1 MTTPIKLSQ
10 LMEQGAEVLE
20 PYEADYFSPD
30 GKAACALGCAIW
42 AVNKGKLDNW
52 GIEQVYSVTTD
63 AIEVMIVAEDL
74 PKDIYAATR
83 YMLFA
88 DKDDETLTLH
98 DVITGTNDNI
108 SRARAIEITK
118 ALGY

>member
-1 MTTPIKLSQ
+1 MVKLSE
-10 LMEQGAEVLE
+10 LMEQGAEVLD
-20 PYEADYFSPD
+20 PYEADYFSHD
-30 GKAACALGCAIW
+30 ERAACALGCAIW

-63 AIEVMIVAEDL
+63 ATEVMIAAKDL
-74 PKDIYAATR
+74 PKDIHDATR

-88 DKDDETLTLH
+88 DNDVETLTLH

-108 SRARAIEITK
+108 SRARAIEFVK
-118 ALGY
+118 ELGY